1 MCKTEAAKSK
11 KREHKQITT
20 KAIVKTIPEAER
32 NLGHGDQSEQRTPK

>member
-1 MCKTEAAKSK
+1 MQNQGSEIK